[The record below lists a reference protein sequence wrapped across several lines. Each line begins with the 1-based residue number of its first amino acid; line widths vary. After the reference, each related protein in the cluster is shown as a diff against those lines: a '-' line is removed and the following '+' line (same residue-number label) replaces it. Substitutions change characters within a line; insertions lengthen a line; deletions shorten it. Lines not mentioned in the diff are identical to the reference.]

1 MLENRAKEICEEN
14 VLCLVD
20 KNTRGK
26 PKTVWIFSVTFL
38 GACPGA
44 FFDGTV
50 WICLYGCWFD
60 QFVRGLYVDRR
71 HCMFKP
77 MADGTGGL

>member
-1 MLENRAKEICEEN
+1 MLENGAKEICEEN

-38 GACPGA
+38 YDKKLNQSSDIRSNTLFRSKEA
-44 FFDGTV
+44 FN
-50 WICLYGCWFD
+50 
-60 QFVRGLYVDRR
+60 
-71 HCMFKP
+71 
-77 MADGTGGL
+77 A